1 MKLELDQIIIKRLI
15 DQSYKILDRDRLHLE
30 NVLSPD
36 KFSFSFFND
45 NEGNTEKNL
54 YEDLPFINTQETLF
68 TKSQVSSNNP
78 KSEMPLIL
86 NNQKELDNVR
96 AKVLTLKYFFL
107 NEIYNLRKEISSVR
121 LQLKQGRL
129 CNSRNNDSFGE
140 EKNIN
145 QALKDKLH

>member
-1 MKLELDQIIIKRLI
+1 
-15 DQSYKILDRDRLHLE
+15 
-30 NVLSPD
+30 
-36 KFSFSFFND
+36 
-45 NEGNTEKNL
+45 
-54 YEDLPFINTQETLF
+54 
-68 TKSQVSSNNP
+68 
-78 KSEMPLIL
+78 MPLIL

-121 LQLKQGRL
+121 LQLKQERL